1 MKDYREWEKI
11 EKQLDVDD
19 EKEEEEKIEKKET
32 VIGETSVNS
41 SKNKLLKTL
50 STNVNVNTEGMA

>member
-1 MKDYREWEKI
+1 LKDYREWEKI